1 MIITI
6 DGPAGAGKST
16 VARIVA
22 RRLGLPYLNSGF
34 IYRAVTLLV
43 IERAAAEGCA
53 IEEMFERRDDI
64 LEMIGDLQ
72 LTFRDEAPAGEG
84 DDSGR
89 TLVFIGE
96 REISGS
102 LKSSEVT
109 SNIWR
114 VADDGEYRAG
124 LLGLQ
129 RSCVRQAGVVAE
141 GRDMGSVV
149 FRDADLKFYLD
160 ASSEER
166 ARRRFRERDGTRDS
180 STYQEIREEIESR
193 DSRDRN
199 RVDSPLI
206 EPEGAIRVCTDG
218 WTVEQTI
225 DFLVAEVEK
234 KRST

>member
-43 IERAAAEGCA
+43 LERAAAEGCA

-64 LEMIGDLQ
+64 LKMIGGLQ

-84 DDSGR
+84 DSGR
-89 TLVFIGE
+89 TLVFIGA

-102 LKSSEVT
+102 LKSPEVT

-114 VADDGEYRAG
+114 VADDGEYRGG

-129 RSCVRQAGVVAE
+129 RSCVREAGVVAE

-166 ARRRFRERDGTRDS
+166 ARILEELTEASVFTKVESEGGKLGFRSVTVDPDGYRSGNLNRALVEGGADSGFTDVVTLEPSRRREGDGVFS
-180 STYQEIREEIESR
+180 
-193 DSRDRN
+193 
-199 RVDSPLI
+199 
-206 EPEGAIRVCTDG
+206 
-218 WTVEQTI
+218 
-225 DFLVAEVEK
+225 
-234 KRST
+234 

>member
-43 IERAAAEGCA
+43 LERAAAEGCA

-64 LEMIGDLQ
+64 LEMIGDLE
-72 LTFRDEAPAGEG
+72 LTFRDEAPSGEG
-84 DDSGR
+84 DSGR

-114 VADDGEYRAG
+114 VADDGEYRGG

-129 RSCVRQAGVVAE
+129 RSCARETGVVAE

-166 ARRRFRERDGTRDS
+166 ARRRFRERDGTGDS
-180 STYQEIREEIESR
+180 STYEEIREAIESR

-206 EPEGAIRVCTDG
+206 EPEGAIRVCTDD

-225 DFLVAEVEK
+225 DFLVGEVEK
-234 KRST
+234 KRSP

>member
-43 IERAAAEGCA
+43 LERAASEGCA

-72 LTFRDEAPAGEG
+72 LTFRDEAPSGEG
-84 DDSGR
+84 ESGR

-114 VADDGEYRAG
+114 VADDAVSYTHLTLPTKA
-124 LLGLQ
+124 
-129 RSCVRQAGVVAE
+129 
-141 GRDMGSVV
+141 
-149 FRDADLKFYLD
+149 
-160 ASSEER
+160 
-166 ARRRFRERDGTRDS
+166 
-180 STYQEIREEIESR
+180 
-193 DSRDRN
+193 
-199 RVDSPLI
+199 
-206 EPEGAIRVCTDG
+206 
-218 WTVEQTI
+218 
-225 DFLVAEVEK
+225 
-234 KRST
+234 